1 MPHRPLRPLR
11 LIATCATVGILLLFG
26 WLNSRPAEIP
36 AHGGFPLL
44 MASVTLSLTLMALPL
59 FPSLLGEPGRLR
71 RWFALPAGGLRF
83 WFLLA
88 GGFALLLLGTSAL
101 VEVMNPEEEQTM
113 VRLLATL
120 TPPQLA
126 VAAVFLCVF
135 TPLIEECLCRGI
147 VLEIARPALALPLSA
162 ALFAFAHGLNAFL
175 LPLFF
180 MGWCLGLLTLRTRT
194 LLPAILLH
202 GIFNLVSLCLTG
214 F

>member
-1 MPHRPLRPLR
+1 MPHRLLRPLR
-11 LIATCATVGILLLFG
+11 LIATCSTVGIILLFG
-26 WLNSRPAEIP
+26 WLNSRPADFP
-36 AHGGFPLL
+36 AQEGFPLL
-44 MASVTLSLTLMALPL
+44 MASMVLSLSLMALPL
-59 FPSLLGEPGRLR
+59 LPGLLGEPGRLR
-71 RWFALPAGGLRF
+71 RWFALPAGGWRF
-83 WFLLA
+83 WFRLA
-88 GGFALLLLGTSAL
+88 GGFALLLLGASAL
-101 VEVMNPEEEQTM
+101 VEVMAPEEEQAM

-147 VLEIARPALALPLSA
+147 LLETVRPALALPLSA
-162 ALFAFAHGLNAFL
+162 ALFAFAHGFNAFL

-202 GIFNLVSLCLTG
+202 GSFNLVSLCLTG
-214 F
+214 C